1 MAALEFDSAVK
12 IYRTGGKGGAGG
24 SELTAVDNLNLRVN
38 DGEIVGLLG
47 SSGCGKTTTL
57 RAAAGF
63 VNLTRGAIRIDGAE
77 IQNRPPARR
86 GVAMAFEGY
95 ALYPPLRVRENIA
108 FALAR
113 VRRDSAGRKAE
124 AEAEAVAAMLEIGG
138 ILDEYPAAVSA
149 GQQQRTSL
157 ARALVRRAP
166 VTLLDEPMSQ
176 LEPRLRALLRAR
188 VKEYL
193 TRNRM
198 TVVFVTHDQN
208 EAVALA
214 DRIAVMEKGALQQYA
229 PPAELKERP
238 ANLFVAGFIGEPP
251 MNILPAGVARDG
263 EKITVALRGE
273 NGPAGEFSFSAGEAA
288 FDAAALPAGPARVG
302 IRPHRLRLSENGAV
316 RAAVS
321 SSRWLGDQAHIL
333 LEAGGLKIVAATAET
348 EWTPPRPGDSVGL
361 DFPPESLT
369 VFGPDGNAIRSR
381 VRSEEAA

>member
-1 MAALEFDSAVK
+1 MAELEFESAVK
-12 IYRTGGKGGAGG
+12 IYRSGGRDLK
-24 SELTAVDNLNLRVN
+24 AVDNLNLRVDN
-38 DGEIVGLLG
+38 GEIVGLLG

-63 VNLTRGAIRIDGAE
+63 VTLTSGTIRIGGATVH
-77 IQNRPPARR
+77 NMPPARR

-95 ALYPPLRVRENIA
+95 ALYPPLRVRENIS
-108 FALAR
+108 FALTRERRELSAR
-113 VRRDSAGRKAE
+113 DAE
-124 AEAEAVAAMLEIGG
+124 EVADMLEMGG
-138 ILDEYPAAVSA
+138 ILDEYPSAVSA

-193 TRNRM
+193 TRHQM

-214 DRIAVMEKGALQQYA
+214 DRIAVMEKGALQQFA
-229 PPAELKERP
+229 PPSELKERP

-251 MNILPAGVARDG
+251 MNILPARISRDG
-263 EKITVALRGE
+263 DNLTATLLDG
-273 NGPAGEFSFSAGEAA
+273 GGAAGAFSFSARAA
-288 FDAAALPAGPARVG
+288 SLNPRIIPEEPVRIG
-302 IRPHRLRLSENGAV
+302 IRPHRLRVSPDGSV

-321 SSRWLGDQAHIL
+321 SSQWLGDQSHIL
-333 LEAGGLKIVAATAET
+333 MEVGELKIVAATADT
-348 EWTPPRPGDSVGL
+348 GWSPPKAGDFVGL
-361 DFPPESLT
+361 DFPPDAL
-369 VFGPDGNAIRSR
+369 VFFRQNG
-381 VRSEEAA
+381 EAMPLEVSQ